1 MTARRRT
8 PPSPNASRT
17 SNDRRASTTTR
28 RPPRVAALG
37 TAMAMAGVA
46 LLSGCGGL
54 PGLNGG
60 SASGDPITVMTWAP
74 VKTQAT
80 NMPGMPALAKTYAR
94 WVNANGGIAGRK
106 LRVITCN
113 EGNDSVRAAA
123 CAKRARDEGALAV
136 VGSYSQHGH
145 SFMPHLE
152 SVGIPYLGGY
162 GNSAEEFTS
171 PLSYPVNGG
180 QAALVAGNGR
190 QLAERCEKVSLVRPD
205 TIAGDELPGLFNAGL
220 AGGKRDRA
228 TDVRAPEDSADYT
241 AEAERAL
248 TAAGAGKAPAGSGP
262 AGNDPVGGD
271 PAGGGTGIVGA
282 AAPAEAPGSCVSAA
296 LGGRTSTFFDSFFRQ
311 QREHGRVEI
320 GSVLGSVEQSLVN
333 RTGGGKGPL
342 EGANVTSWYPAG
354 GEPVWD
360 QMKDVVREY
369 AFGDNRIDTYDP
381 GVQTT
386 WVAYTVLHR
395 VLETLDGGKVTRQA
409 IQRQLDV
416 GDPVSTGGI
425 TPPLGWRYEDLL
437 GTRSYPRLVNPMV
450 NFQRVEKGRLVAAQ
464 RDPVNIASTLESAGS
479 R

>member
-8 PPSPNASRT
+8 PASPNASRA
-17 SNDRRASTTTR
+17 SNDPRASTTPSPR
-28 RPPRVAALG
+28 RLPRVAALG
-37 TAMAMAGVA
+37 TALAMAGTA
-46 LLSGCGGL
+46 LLTGCGGL
-54 PGLNGG
+54 PGLGG
-60 SASGDPITVMTWAP
+60 GASGEPITVMTWAP

-94 WVNANGGIAGRK
+94 WVNANGGIGGRK

-220 AGGKRDRA
+220 AAGKRDRA
-228 TDVRAPEDSADYT
+228 TDVRAPEDSAHYA

-248 TAAGAGKAPAGSGP
+248 TAAGAKKVDTQP
-262 AGNDPVGGD
+262 GGES
-271 PAGGGTGIVGA
+271 GIVGA
-282 AAPAEAPGSCVSAA
+282 AGPAEAPGSCVSAA

-354 GEPVWD
+354 GDPVWD

-395 VLETLDGGKVTRQA
+395 VLEALDGGKISRQA

-416 GDPVSTGGI
+416 GEPVSTGGI
-425 TPPLGWRYEDLL
+425 TPPLGWRYEDQL

-464 RDPVNIASTLESAGS
+464 PDPVNIAATLESAGG